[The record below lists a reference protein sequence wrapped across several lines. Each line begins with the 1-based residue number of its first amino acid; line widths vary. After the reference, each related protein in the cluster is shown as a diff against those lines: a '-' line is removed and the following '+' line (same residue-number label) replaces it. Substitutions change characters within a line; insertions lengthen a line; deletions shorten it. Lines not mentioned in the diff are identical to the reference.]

1 MANLIDITSDAQ
13 FADLTAKKD
22 SVTVLN
28 FWAPWAEPCLQMNDV
43 YAELATKF
51 SSLTFLKIEADNF
64 ADISEQFEIDAVPL
78 FIILKNGKEVE
89 RVEGAKAAEL
99 ANAVGKHAKSVS
111 NAAAAGKPGLENNVK
126 SAKDLNTRLKELINS
141 APVMLFIKGTP
152 QQPRCGFTR
161 QLLEILNERQVKYS
175 SFNILSDEDVRQGLK
190 AYSNWP
196 TYPQMYIKGELI
208 GGLDIVKELAAS
220 GELAELIQE
229 ANQAA

>member
-51 SSLTFLKIEADNF
+51 SSLTFLKVINKLPAIVKVDRKTNTNIQIEADNF

-78 FIILKNGKEVE
+78 FIILKVNQSGCKAGDKVADWRITVQNGKEVE

-152 QQPRCGFTR
+152 QQVRICAHTLTHTLSFT
-161 QLLEILNERQVKYS
+161 
-175 SFNILSDEDVRQGLK
+175 
-190 AYSNWP
+190 
-196 TYPQMYIKGELI
+196 
-208 GGLDIVKELAAS
+208 
-220 GELAELIQE
+220 
-229 ANQAA
+229 